1 MFYRSLLFPAVLIT
15 AIASL
20 PIVQSCGNK
29 QDRVGTDSD
38 RSGTDSDRSGTES
51 DRAGTESDL
60 ELVAANARAMSYL
73 QGLLATGQKIKQRG
87 YYTTTEKLD
96 NDRYLQDKLIIKNW
110 CVSKNNRDAC
120 SILKSLRESE
130 GTIENL
136 LQMHDLIGK

>member
-1 MFYRSLLFPAVLIT
+1 MHYRSLLFSGVFIT

-20 PIVQSCGNK
+20 LIVQSCTKHDQAGNERN
-29 QDRVGTDSD
+29 RVGNESD
-38 RSGTDSDRSGTES
+38 QSGNER

-60 ELVAANARAMSYL
+60 ELVAASTQAQSYL

-96 NDRYLQDKLIIKNW
+96 NDQYLQDKLIIKNW